1 MPRKATISASLSR
14 NRMTKHLDRRL
25 DDLIDLL
32 TENATVVMSG
42 TKIASQLRVPHSTCW
57 ELIERLREWGADVRG
72 LPGSG
77 YQLRKV
83 PDVLT
88 PKMIRQSLHAGS
100 FGCRIHHCYQ
110 VDSTMNEAA
119 RLATAKAPHG
129 TLVVAEEQTA
139 GRGRFGRNWVSP
151 RGTGLYCTLILR
163 PKLAPAATP
172 ILTLLAGV
180 AVAEVIAE
188 IAEVATDIRWP
199 NDVMIRGK
207 KCAGILVEMTA
218 QPERVEHAQIGVGVN
233 VNQTAIPAELAAEAT
248 SLRRET
254 GRSVSRVEI
263 LASLL
268 NRMELYYD
276 RLQER
281 GTVSV
286 VERFS
291 EISSYARGKRVR
303 VTDGPRVLTGETV
316 GLSPEGMLLV
326 RSDEGK
332 TESILSGLVRPE

>member
-1 MPRKATISASLSR
+1 
-14 NRMTKHLDRRL
+14 MTKHLDRRL

-42 TKIASQLRVPHSTCW
+42 TKLAAQLRVPHSTLW
-57 ELIERLREWGADVRG
+57 ELIERAREWGADVRG

-77 YQLRKV
+77 YQLLKV

-88 PKMIRQSLHAGS
+88 PKMIRQRLHGGS
-100 FGCRIHHCYQ
+100 FGCRIHHYYQ
-110 VDSTMNEAA
+110 VDSTMTEAA
-119 RLATAKAPHG
+119 RLAAASGKAPHG

-139 GRGRFGRNWVSP
+139 GRGRFGRNWFSP
-151 RGTGLYCTLILR
+151 RGTGLYCTLLLR
-163 PKLAPAATP
+163 PELAPAAAP

-180 AVAEVIAE
+180 AVAEAVQE
-188 IAEVATDIRWP
+188 IAPTPADIRWP
-199 NDVMIRGK
+199 NDVMLRGK

-254 GRSVSRVEI
+254 GRAVSRVEM
-263 LASLL
+263 LASILS
-268 NRMELYYD
+268 RMELYYD
-276 RLQER
+276 RLQKR
-281 GTVSV
+281 GAAAI

-303 VTDGPRVLTGETV
+303 VTDNARVLIGETI

-326 RSDEGK
+326 RRDDGP
-332 TESILSGLVRPE
+332 TEAVLSGLVRPE